1 MLPVVALVGR
11 PNVGKSTLFNQLTRS
26 RDALVADYPGLTRDR
41 RYGFADAR
49 GRTMVVIDTGGL
61 ANDGGE
67 LASLAARQALAAMD
81 EADAVVFVVDC
92 REGLTAADDHVAR
105 RLRVRGKPV
114 IVAVNKSEGLAPE
127 LAAVEFHA
135 LGLGLPVSIAAL
147 HGRRISVLHDTIL
160 ELFPDDGDGPETAAS
175 ATTTADATTADS
187 DAPGAAADDAAS
199 AGRFK
204 GPRLAVVGRPNVGK
218 STLINRLLGTERL
231 VTSPIPGTTRDSVLA
246 PCERR
251 GRRFVL
257 IDTAG
262 IRRRARV
269 RDSIEKFSVVQSLQA
284 IESSGVVICMLDARE
299 GVTEQDLHLIG
310 LSVQR
315 GRALTIA
322 VNKWDGIETSRRRRI
337 EAEVARRLA
346 FADFARVSYVSALHG
361 SGIDGAV
368 DAALRAY
375 EAAGREMPTPELN
388 RILEQALVAHSP
400 PLVAGRR
407 IRLRYAHQGGRHP
420 PVVVVHGSRLDRLP
434 GHYRRYLANTLR
446 KAFRLEGAP
455 LRLEFKSGG
464 NPFAGRRNRPGPLRR
479 RKVRRGRGA

>member
-41 RYGFADAR
+41 RYGFAEAD

-61 ANDGGE
+61 ANDEGE

-92 REGLTAADDHVAR
+92 REGLSAADDHIAR

-127 LAAVEFHA
+127 LAAAEFHA
-135 LGLGLPVSIAAL
+135 LGLGFPISIAAL
-147 HGRRISVLHDTIL
+147 HGRRISVLQGAIL
-160 ELFPDDGDGPETAAS
+160 ELFPEDADGPEAAAS
-175 ATTTADATTADS
+175 NTDTATDTDPNGTASTERT
-187 DAPGAAADDAAS
+187 
-199 AGRFK
+199 GRPK
-204 GPRLAVVGRPNVGK
+204 LAVVGRPNVGK

-231 VTSPIPGTTRDSVLA
+231 ITSPIPGTTRDSVLV

-269 RDSIEKFSVVQSLQA
+269 RDSIEKFSIVQSLQA

-322 VNKWDGIETSRRRRI
+322 VNKWDGIETPRRRRI
-337 EAEVARRLA
+337 EGEVARRLA
-346 FADFARVSYVSALHG
+346 FADFARVSYLSALHG

-375 EAAGREMPTPELN
+375 EAAGREMPTPDLN
-388 RILEQALVAHSP
+388 RVLEQALVAHSP
-400 PLVAGRR
+400 PLVGGRR

-420 PVVVVHGSRLDRLP
+420 PVVVIHGSRLDRLP
-434 GHYRRYLANTLR
+434 GHYRRYLANAFR

-464 NPFAGRRNRPGPLRR
+464 NPFAGRRNRPRRLRR
-479 RKVRRGRGA
+479 RKAPRGRGA

>member
-11 PNVGKSTLFNQLTRS
+11 PNVGKSTLFNQFTRS

-61 ANDGGE
+61 ANDEGE

-92 REGLTAADDHVAR
+92 REGLTAADEHIAR

-127 LAAVEFHA
+127 LAAAEFHA
-135 LGLGLPVSIAAL
+135 LGLGFPVSIAAL
-147 HGRRISVLHDTIL
+147 HGRRISALQGAIL
-160 ELFPDDGDGPETAAS
+160 ERFPDDAGGSES
-175 ATTTADATTADS
+175 
-187 DAPGAAADDAAS
+187 AAADTAPNDTTTTEQS
-199 AGRFK
+199 G
-204 GPRLAVVGRPNVGK
+204 GPKLAVVGRPNVGK

-231 VTSPIPGTTRDSVLA
+231 ITSPIPGTTRDSVLV

-251 GRRFVL
+251 GRHFVL

-284 IESSGVVICMLDARE
+284 MESSGVVICMLDARE

-337 EAEVARRLA
+337 EGEVARRLA

-375 EAAGREMPTPELN
+375 QAAGREMPTPDLN

-400 PLVAGRR
+400 PLVGGRR

-420 PVVVVHGSRLDRLP
+420 PVVVVHGSRLDQLP
-434 GHYRRYLANTLR
+434 GHYRRYLANAFR

-464 NPFAGRRNRPGPLRR
+464 NPFAGRRNRPNPLRR
-479 RKVRRGRGA
+479 RKARRGRGA

>member
-41 RYGFADAR
+41 RYGFADYH
-49 GRTMVVIDTGGL
+49 GRTVVVIDTGGL
-61 ANDGGE
+61 GNDEGE
-67 LASLAARQALAAMD
+67 LASRAARQAQAAMD

-92 REGLTAADDHVAR
+92 REGLTAADETIAGR
-105 RLRVRGKPV
+105 IRVGGKPV

-127 LAAVEFHA
+127 LAEAEFHA
-135 LGLGLPVSIAAL
+135 LGYGTTISIAAL
-147 HGRRISVLHDTIL
+147 HGRRVPALMREVLAIL
-160 ELFPDDGDGPETAAS
+160 GEQAEDQA
-175 ATTTADATTADS
+175 ADAVEQ
-187 DAPGAAADDAAS
+187 
-199 AGRFK
+199 FQ
-204 GPRLAVVGRPNVGK
+204 GPKLAVVGRPNVGK
-218 STLINRLLGTERL
+218 STLINRLLGAERL
-231 VTSPIPGTTRDSVLA
+231 VTSPVPGTTRDSVLV

-257 IDTAG
+257 VDTAG

-269 RDSIEKFSVVQSLQA
+269 RDAIEKFSVVQSLQA
-284 IESSGVVICMLDARE
+284 IENSGVVMCMLDAHE

-337 EAEVARRLA
+337 EAEAARRLA
-346 FADFARVSYVSALHG
+346 FADFARVSYISALHG
-361 SGIDGAV
+361 SGIDVTV

-388 RILEQALVAHSP
+388 RILERAQVAHSP
-400 PLVAGRR
+400 PLVGGRR

-420 PVVVVHGSRLDRLP
+420 PRVVVHGSRLDLLP
-434 GHYRRYLANTLR
+434 GHYRRYLANAFR

-464 NPFAGRRNRPGPLRR
+464 NPFAGRRNRPRRLRR
-479 RKVRRGRGA
+479 RKANRGRGA

>member
-49 GRTMVVIDTGGL
+49 GRTLVVIDTGGL
-61 ANDGGE
+61 ANDEGE

-92 REGLTAADDHVAR
+92 REGLTAADDHIAR

-127 LAAVEFHA
+127 LAAAEFHA
-135 LGLGLPVSIAAL
+135 LGLGFPVSIAAL
-147 HGRRISVLHDTIL
+147 HGRRISALLGAIL
-160 ELFPDDGDGPETAAS
+160 ELFPDDADASEATATDA
-175 ATTTADATTADS
+175 APDDTTATEQLE
-187 DAPGAAADDAAS
+187 
-199 AGRFK
+199 R
-204 GPRLAVVGRPNVGK
+204 PRLAVVGRPNVGK

-231 VTSPIPGTTRDSVLA
+231 ITSPIPGTTRDSVLV

-251 GRRFVL
+251 GKRFVL

-299 GVTEQDLHLIG
+299 GVTEQDLHLVG

-337 EAEVARRLA
+337 EGQVARRLA
-346 FADFARVSYVSALHG
+346 FADFARISYVSALHG
-361 SGIDGAV
+361 SGIDGAI

-400 PLVAGRR
+400 PLVGGRR

-420 PVVVVHGSRLDRLP
+420 PVVVIHGSRPDLLP
-434 GHYRRYLANTLR
+434 GHYRRYLANVFR

-464 NPFAGRRNRPGPLRR
+464 NPFAGRRNRPRPLRR
-479 RKVRRGRGA
+479 RKARRGRGA

>member
-41 RYGFADAR
+41 RYGFADSR
-49 GRTMVVIDTGGL
+49 GRTIVVIDTGGL
-61 ANDGGE
+61 GDEGGE
-67 LASLAARQALAAMD
+67 LASRAARQAQVAVD
-81 EADAVVFVVDC
+81 EADAVVLVVDC
-92 REGLTAADDHVAR
+92 REGLTAADEHIAG
-105 RLRVRGKPV
+105 RLRVDGKPV

-127 LAAVEFHA
+127 LAEAEFHA
-135 LGLGLPVSIAAL
+135 LGLGRPIGIAAL
-147 HGRRISVLHDTIL
+147 HGRRVSTLMGAVL
-160 ELFPDDGDGPETAAS
+160 EFF
-175 ATTTADATTADS
+175 ADE
-187 DAPGAAADDAAS
+187 ADDPDAVAVE
-199 AGRFK
+199 RFR

-218 STLINRLLGTERL
+218 STLINRLLGAERL
-231 VTSPIPGTTRDSVLA
+231 VTSPVPGTTRDSVLV

-284 IESSGVVICMLDARE
+284 IENSGVVICMLDAHE

-322 VNKWDGIETSRRRRI
+322 VNKWDGIESRQRRRV
-337 EAEVARRLA
+337 EGEVKRRLA
-346 FADFARVSYVSALHG
+346 FSNFARINYISALHG
-361 SGIDGAV
+361 SGIDTTV

-375 EAAGREMPTPELN
+375 EAAGREMPTPDLN
-388 RILEQALVAHSP
+388 RVLEQAMVAHPP
-400 PLVAGRR
+400 PLVGGRR

-420 PVVVVHGSRLDRLP
+420 PIIVVHGSRTDLLP
-434 GHYRRYLANTLR
+434 GHYRRYLANTFR
-446 KAFRLEGAP
+446 KRLRLEGAP

-464 NPFAGRRNRPGPLRR
+464 NPFAGRRNRPKSLRR
-479 RKVRRGRGA
+479 RRGPRGRGA

>member
-49 GRTMVVIDTGGL
+49 GRTLVVIDTGGL
-61 ANDGGE
+61 ANDEGE
-67 LASLAARQALAAMD
+67 LASLAARQALVAMD

-92 REGLTAADDHVAR
+92 REGLSAADDHIAR

-127 LAAVEFHA
+127 LAAAEFHA

-147 HGRRISVLHDTIL
+147 HGRRISALLVAIL
-160 ELFPDDGDGPETAAS
+160 ELFPDDADGPEATAADP
-175 ATTTADATTADS
+175 APDDTAAIE
-187 DAPGAAADDAAS
+187 
-199 AGRFK
+199 RFE

-218 STLINRLLGTERL
+218 STLINRLLGAERL
-231 VTSPIPGTTRDSVLA
+231 ITSPIPGTTRDSVLV

-257 IDTAG
+257 MDTAG

-299 GVTEQDLHLIG
+299 GVTEQDLHLVG

-337 EAEVARRLA
+337 EGDVARRLA
-346 FADFARVSYVSALHG
+346 FADFARISYVSALHG
-361 SGIDGAV
+361 SGIDGAI

-375 EAAGREMPTPELN
+375 EAAGREMTTPELN

-400 PLVAGRR
+400 PLVGGRR

-420 PVVVVHGSRLDRLP
+420 PVVVIHGSRPDLLP
-434 GHYRRYLANTLR
+434 GHYRRYLANAFR

-464 NPFAGRRNRPGPLRR
+464 NPFAGRRNRPRPQRR
-479 RKVRRGRGA
+479 RKTRRGRGA

>member
-41 RYGFADAR
+41 RYGFADSH
-49 GRTMVVIDTGGL
+49 GRTIVVIDTGGL
-61 ANDGGE
+61 GDAECE
-67 LASLAARQALAAMD
+67 LASRAARQAQAAMD

-92 REGLTAADDHVAR
+92 REGLTATDEHIAG
-105 RLRVRGKPV
+105 RLRVDGKPV

-127 LAAVEFHA
+127 LAEAEFHV
-135 LGLGLPVSIAAL
+135 LGLGRLVGIAAL
-147 HGRRISVLHDTIL
+147 HGRRVSTLMGAVL
-160 ELFPDDGDGPETAAS
+160 ELF
-175 ATTTADATTADS
+175 ADE
-187 DAPGAAADDAAS
+187 ADDPEGVAVE
-199 AGRFK
+199 RFR

-218 STLINRLLGTERL
+218 STLINRLLGAERL
-231 VTSPIPGTTRDSVLA
+231 VTSPVPGTTRDSVLV
-246 PCERR
+246 PCVRR

-269 RDSIEKFSVVQSLQA
+269 RDFIEKFSVVQSLQA
-284 IESSGVVICMLDARE
+284 IENSGVVICMLDAHE

-322 VNKWDGIETSRRRRI
+322 VNKWDGIETRQRRRV
-337 EAEVARRLA
+337 EGEVKRRLA
-346 FADFARVSYVSALHG
+346 FSDFARINYISALHG
-361 SGIDGAV
+361 SGIDTTV

-375 EAAGREMPTPELN
+375 EAAGREIPTPDLN
-388 RILEQALVAHSP
+388 RVLEQAMVAHPP
-400 PLVAGRR
+400 PLVGGRR

-420 PVVVVHGSRLDRLP
+420 PIIVVHGSRTDLLP
-434 GHYRRYLANTLR
+434 GHYRRYLANAFR
-446 KAFRLEGAP
+446 KRLRLEGAP
-455 LRLEFKSGG
+455 LRLELKSGG
-464 NPFAGRRNRPGPLRR
+464 NPFAGRRNRPKPLRR
-479 RKVRRGRGA
+479 RRGPRGRGA

>member
-41 RYGFADAR
+41 RYGFADSH
-49 GRTMVVIDTGGL
+49 GRTVVVIDTGGL
-61 ANDGGE
+61 GTGRGE
-67 LASLAARQALAAMD
+67 LASRAAHQAQAAMD

-92 REGLTAADDHVAR
+92 REGLTAADEHIAGR
-105 RLRVRGKPV
+105 IRVGGKPV

-127 LAAVEFHA
+127 LAEAEFHA
-135 LGLGLPVSIAAL
+135 LGFGSTISVAAL
-147 HGRRISVLHDTIL
+147 HGRRVPTLMRAVLQTFGEPGEDQ
-160 ELFPDDGDGPETAAS
+160 ET
-175 ATTTADATTADS
+175 TDV
-187 DAPGAAADDAAS
+187 
-199 AGRFK
+199 K
-204 GPRLAVVGRPNVGK
+204 QYQGPRLAVVGRPNVGK

-231 VTSPIPGTTRDSVLA
+231 VTSPVPGTTRDSVLV

-257 IDTAG
+257 VDTAG

-269 RDSIEKFSVVQSLQA
+269 SDAIEKFSVVQSLQA
-284 IESSGVVICMLDARE
+284 IENSGVVICMLDARE

-322 VNKWDGIETSRRRRI
+322 VNKWDGIETSARRRI
-337 EAEVARRLA
+337 EAEAARRLA
-346 FADFARVSYVSALHG
+346 FADFASVSYISALHG
-361 SGIDGAV
+361 SGIDRTIH
-368 DAALRAY
+368 AALRAY

-388 RILEQALVAHSP
+388 RILEQAMVAHSP
-400 PLVAGRR
+400 PLVGGRR

-420 PVVVVHGSRLDRLP
+420 PVVVIHGSRPDLLP
-434 GHYRRYLANTLR
+434 GHYRRYLVNAFR

-464 NPFAGRRNRPGPLRR
+464 NPFAGRRNRPRRLRR
-479 RKVRRGRGA
+479 RKAGRGRGA

>member
-41 RYGFADAR
+41 RYGFADSH
-49 GRTMVVIDTGGL
+49 GRTVVVIDTGGL
-61 ANDGGE
+61 GDDRGE
-67 LASLAARQALAAMD
+67 LASRAARQAQAAMD
-81 EADAVVFVVDC
+81 EADAVVLVVDHQ
-92 REGLTAADDHVAR
+92 EGLTAADEYIAGR
-105 RLRVRGKPV
+105 IRVGGKPV
-114 IVAVNKSEGLAPE
+114 IVAVNKSEGIAPE
-127 LAAVEFHA
+127 LAEAEFHA
-135 LGLGLPVSIAAL
+135 LGLAATIGIAAL
-147 HGRRISVLHDTIL
+147 HGRRIHVLMRAVL
-160 ELFPDDGDGPETAAS
+160 EIFGDRPE
-175 ATTTADATTADS
+175 DEE
-187 DAPGAAADDAAS
+187 AAAEE
-199 AGRFK
+199 RFQ
-204 GPRLAVVGRPNVGK
+204 GPKLAVVGRPNVGK

-231 VTSPIPGTTRDSVLA
+231 VTSPVPGTTRDSVLV

-251 GRRFVL
+251 GKRFVL
-257 IDTAG
+257 VDTAG

-284 IESSGVVICMLDARE
+284 IENSGVVMCMLDAHE

-337 EAEVARRLA
+337 EAEAARRLA
-346 FADFARVSYVSALHG
+346 FADFARVSYISALHG
-361 SGIDGAV
+361 SGIDGTV

-400 PLVAGRR
+400 PLVGGRR

-434 GHYRRYLANTLR
+434 GHYRRYLANAFR

-455 LRLEFKSGG
+455 LRLEFRSGG

-479 RKVRRGRGA
+479 RKARRRRGA

>member
-41 RYGFADAR
+41 RYGFADAD

-61 ANDGGE
+61 ANDEGE

-92 REGLTAADDHVAR
+92 REGLTAADDHIAR

-127 LAAVEFHA
+127 LAAAEFHA
-135 LGLGLPVSIAAL
+135 LGLGFPISIAAL
-147 HGRRISVLHDTIL
+147 HGRRISVLQGAIL
-160 ELFPDDGDGPETAAS
+160 ELFPEDGDGPEAAATDTDPNGTAA
-175 ATTTADATTADS
+175 TERT
-187 DAPGAAADDAAS
+187 
-199 AGRFK
+199 GRPK
-204 GPRLAVVGRPNVGK
+204 LAVVGRPNVGK
-218 STLINRLLGTERL
+218 STLINRLLGAERL
-231 VTSPIPGTTRDSVLA
+231 ITSPIPGTTRDSVLV

-337 EAEVARRLA
+337 EGEVARRLA

-361 SGIDGAV
+361 SGIDGASRRGT
-368 DAALRAY
+368 D
-375 EAAGREMPTPELN
+375 EPT
-388 RILEQALVAHSP
+388 R
-400 PLVAGRR
+400 
-407 IRLRYAHQGGRHP
+407 
-420 PVVVVHGSRLDRLP
+420 
-434 GHYRRYLANTLR
+434 
-446 KAFRLEGAP
+446 
-455 LRLEFKSGG
+455 
-464 NPFAGRRNRPGPLRR
+464 RPGGKCRPRI
-479 RKVRRGRGA
+479 

>member
-41 RYGFADAR
+41 RYGFADSH
-49 GRTMVVIDTGGL
+49 GRTFVVIDTGGL
-61 ANDGGE
+61 GNDAGE
-67 LASLAARQALAAMD
+67 VASRAARQAQAAMD

-92 REGLTAADDHVAR
+92 REGLTAADETIAGR
-105 RLRVRGKPV
+105 IRVGGKPV

-127 LAAVEFHA
+127 LAEAEFHA
-135 LGLGLPVSIAAL
+135 LGYATTISIAAL
-147 HGRRISVLHDTIL
+147 HGRRVPALMREVLAIFGEQAED
-160 ELFPDDGDGPETAAS
+160 EG
-175 ATTTADATTADS
+175 
-187 DAPGAAADDAAS
+187 ADDVE
-199 AGRFK
+199 RYQ
-204 GPRLAVVGRPNVGK
+204 GPKLAVVGRPNVGK

-231 VTSPIPGTTRDSVLA
+231 VTSPVPGTTRDSVLV

-257 IDTAG
+257 VDTAG

-269 RDSIEKFSVVQSLQA
+269 RDAIEKFSVVQSLQA
-284 IESSGVVICMLDARE
+284 IENSGVVMCMLDAHE

-337 EAEVARRLA
+337 EAEAVRRLA
-346 FADFARVSYVSALHG
+346 FADFARVSYISALHG
-361 SGIDGAV
+361 SGIDGTV

-388 RILEQALVAHSP
+388 RILERAQVAHSP
-400 PLVAGRR
+400 PLVGGRR

-420 PVVVVHGSRLDRLP
+420 PLVVIHGSRLDLLP
-434 GHYRRYLANTLR
+434 GHYRRYLANAFR

-464 NPFAGRRNRPGPLRR
+464 NPFAGRRNRPRRLRR
-479 RKVRRGRGA
+479 RKASRGRGA

>member
-1 MLPVVALVGR
+1 MLASPRCSTSLPVPG
-11 PNVGKSTLFNQLTRS
+11 
-26 RDALVADYPGLTRDR
+26 DALVADYPGLTRDR

-49 GRTMVVIDTGGL
+49 GRTLVVIDTGGL
-61 ANDGGE
+61 ANDEGE

-92 REGLTAADDHVAR
+92 REGLTAADDHIAR

-127 LAAVEFHA
+127 LAAAEFHA
-135 LGLGLPVSIAAL
+135 LGLGFPVSIAAL
-147 HGRRISVLHDTIL
+147 HGRRISALLGVIL
-160 ELFPDDGDGPETAAS
+160 ELFPDD
-175 ATTTADATTADS
+175 
-187 DAPGAAADDAAS
+187 ADDPEATATDAAPDDS
-199 AGRFK
+199 TATERFER
-204 GPRLAVVGRPNVGK
+204 PRLAVVGRPNVGK

-231 VTSPIPGTTRDSVLA
+231 ITSPIPGTTRDSVLV

-251 GRRFVL
+251 GKRFVL

-299 GVTEQDLHLIG
+299 GVTEQDLHLVG

-337 EAEVARRLA
+337 EGEVARRLA
-346 FADFARVSYVSALHG
+346 FADFARISYVSALHG
-361 SGIDGAV
+361 SGIDGAI

-400 PLVAGRR
+400 PLVGGRR

-420 PVVVVHGSRLDRLP
+420 PVVVIHGSRPDLLP
-434 GHYRRYLANTLR
+434 GHYRRYLVNAFR

-464 NPFAGRRNRPGPLRR
+464 NPFAGRRNRPRRLRR
-479 RKVRRGRGA
+479 RKARRGRSS

>member
-61 ANDGGE
+61 ANDEGE

-81 EADAVVFVVDC
+81 EADAVVFVVDY

-105 RLRVRGKPV
+105 RLRVRGKPI

-127 LAAVEFHA
+127 LAAAEFHA
-135 LGLGLPVSIAAL
+135 LGLGFPISIAAL
-147 HGRRISVLHDTIL
+147 HGRRISALQGAIL
-160 ELFPDDGDGPETAAS
+160 ELFPDDAGDPEATAADTAPNDTA
-175 ATTTADATTADS
+175 ATE
-187 DAPGAAADDAAS
+187 
-199 AGRFK
+199 RFER
-204 GPRLAVVGRPNVGK
+204 PRLAVVGRPNVGK

-231 VTSPIPGTTRDSVLA
+231 ITSPIPGTTRDSVLV
-246 PCERR
+246 PCERQ
-251 GRRFVL
+251 GRRFDL

-262 IRRRARV
+262 IRRRAKV

-284 IESSGVVICMLDARE
+284 IEDSGVVICMLDARE
-299 GVTEQDLHLIG
+299 GVTEQDLHLVG

-337 EAEVARRLA
+337 EGEVARRLA

-361 SGIDGAV
+361 SGIDGAI
-368 DAALRAY
+368 DTALRAY

-400 PLVAGRR
+400 PLVGGRR

-420 PVVVVHGSRLDRLP
+420 PVVVIHGSRLEQLP
-434 GHYRRYLANTLR
+434 GHYRRYLANAFR

-464 NPFAGRRNRPGPLRR
+464 NPFAGRRNRPRRLRR
-479 RKVRRGRGA
+479 RKAPRGRGA

>member
-41 RYGFADAR
+41 RYGFADAG

-61 ANDGGE
+61 ANDEGE

-92 REGLTAADDHVAR
+92 REGLTAADDHIAR

-127 LAAVEFHA
+127 LAAAEFHA
-135 LGLGLPVSIAAL
+135 LGLGFPISIAAL
-147 HGRRISVLHDTIL
+147 HGRRISVLQGAIL
-160 ELFPDDGDGPETAAS
+160 ELFPEDADAPEATATDTASNDTAA
-175 ATTTADATTADS
+175 TE
-187 DAPGAAADDAAS
+187 
-199 AGRFK
+199 RFER
-204 GPRLAVVGRPNVGK
+204 PRLAVVGRPNVGK

-231 VTSPIPGTTRDSVLA
+231 ITSPIPGTTRDSVLV

-284 IESSGVVICMLDARE
+284 IETSGVVICMLDARE

-322 VNKWDGIETSRRRRI
+322 VNKWDGLETSRRRRI
-337 EAEVARRLA
+337 EGEVARRLA

-375 EAAGREMPTPELN
+375 KAAGREMPTPELN
-388 RILEQALVAHSP
+388 SILERALVAHSP
-400 PLVAGRR
+400 PLVGGRR

-420 PVVVVHGSRLDRLP
+420 PVVVIHGSRLDQLP
-434 GHYRRYLANTLR
+434 CHYRRYLANAFR

-464 NPFAGRRNRPGPLRR
+464 NPFAGRRNRSRRLRR
-479 RKVRRGRGA
+479 RKAPRGRGA

>member
-41 RYGFADAR
+41 RYGFADAG
-49 GRTMVVIDTGGL
+49 GRTLVVIDTGGL
-61 ANDGGE
+61 ANDEGE

-92 REGLTAADDHVAR
+92 REGLTAADDHIAR

-114 IVAVNKSEGLAPE
+114 LVAVNKSEGLAPE
-127 LAAVEFHA
+127 LAAAEFHA
-135 LGLGLPVSIAAL
+135 LGLGFPVSIAAL
-147 HGRRISVLHDTIL
+147 HGRRISALLATIL
-160 ELFPDDGDGPETAAS
+160 ELFPGDADGLEATA
-175 ATTTADATTADS
+175 TE
-187 DAPGAAADDAAS
+187 
-199 AGRFK
+199 RFDR
-204 GPRLAVVGRPNVGK
+204 PRLAVVGRPNVGK

-231 VTSPIPGTTRDSVLA
+231 ITSPIPGTTRDSVQV
-246 PCERR
+246 PCERGDR
-251 GRRFVL
+251 HFVL

-299 GVTEQDLHLIG
+299 GVTEQDLHLVG

-337 EAEVARRLA
+337 EGEVARRLA
-346 FADFARVSYVSALHG
+346 FADFARISYISALHG
-361 SGIDGAV
+361 SGIDGAI

-400 PLVAGRR
+400 PLVGGRR

-420 PVVVVHGSRLDRLP
+420 PVVVIHGSRPDLLP
-434 GHYRRYLANTLR
+434 GHYRRYLANSFR

-464 NPFAGRRNRPGPLRR
+464 NPFAGRRNRPRPLRR
-479 RKVRRGRGA
+479 RKARRGRGA

>member
-49 GRTMVVIDTGGL
+49 GRSMVVIDTGGL
-61 ANDGGE
+61 ANDEGE

-127 LAAVEFHA
+127 LAAAEFHA
-135 LGLGLPVSIAAL
+135 LGLGFPISIAAL
-147 HGRRISVLHDTIL
+147 HGRRISALLDTIL
-160 ELFPDDGDGPETAAS
+160 ELFPDDVDDPEATA
-175 ATTTADATTADS
+175 T
-187 DAPGAAADDAAS
+187 DAAPDDKT
-199 AGRFK
+199 ATERFER
-204 GPRLAVVGRPNVGK
+204 PRLAVVGRPNVGK

-231 VTSPIPGTTRDSVLA
+231 ITSPIPGTTRDSVLV

-284 IESSGVVICMLDARE
+284 IEGSGVVICMLDARE
-299 GVTEQDLHLIG
+299 GVTEQDLHLVG

-337 EAEVARRLA
+337 EGEVARRLA
-346 FADFARVSYVSALHG
+346 FADFARISYISALHG
-361 SGIDGAV
+361 SGIDGAI

-400 PLVAGRR
+400 PLVGGRR

-420 PVVVVHGSRLDRLP
+420 PVVVVHGSRLEQLP
-434 GHYRRYLANTLR
+434 GHYRRYLANAFR

-464 NPFAGRRNRPGPLRR
+464 NPFAGRRNRPRPLRR
-479 RKVRRGRGA
+479 RKARRSRGA

>member
-61 ANDGGE
+61 ASDEGE

-92 REGLTAADDHVAR
+92 REGLTAADDHIAR
-105 RLRVRGKPV
+105 RLRVGGKPI
-114 IVAVNKSEGLAPE
+114 IVAVNKSEGIAPE
-127 LAAVEFHA
+127 LAAAEFHA
-135 LGLGLPVSIAAL
+135 LGLGFPISIAAL
-147 HGRRISVLHDTIL
+147 HGRRISVLQGAIL
-160 ELFPDDGDGPETAAS
+160 ELFPDGADDPEATAADS
-175 ATTTADATTADS
+175 APNDTAATE
-187 DAPGAAADDAAS
+187 
-199 AGRFK
+199 RFER
-204 GPRLAVVGRPNVGK
+204 PRLAVVGRPNVGK
-218 STLINRLLGTERL
+218 STLINRLLGAERL
-231 VTSPIPGTTRDSVLA
+231 ITSPIPGTTRDSVLV

-269 RDSIEKFSVVQSLQA
+269 RDSIEKFSVVQSLKA
-284 IESSGVVICMLDARE
+284 MESSGVVICMLDARE
-299 GVTEQDLHLIG
+299 GVTEQDLHLVG

-337 EAEVARRLA
+337 EGEVARRLA
-346 FADFARVSYVSALHG
+346 FADFARISYVSALHG
-361 SGIDGAV
+361 SGIDGAI

-388 RILEQALVAHSP
+388 RILERALAAHSP
-400 PLVAGRR
+400 PLVGGRR
-407 IRLRYAHQGGRHP
+407 IHLRYAHQGGRHP
-420 PVVVVHGSRLDRLP
+420 PVIVIHGSRPGLLP
-434 GHYRRYLANTLR
+434 GHYRRYLANSFR

-464 NPFAGRRNRPGPLRR
+464 NPFAGRRNRSRRLRR
-479 RKVRRGRGA
+479 RKAPRGRGA

>member
-41 RYGFADAR
+41 RYGFADAG

-61 ANDGGE
+61 ANDEGE

-92 REGLTAADDHVAR
+92 REGLTAADDHIAR

-127 LAAVEFHA
+127 LAAAEFHA
-135 LGLGLPVSIAAL
+135 LGLGFPISIAAL
-147 HGRRISVLHDTIL
+147 HGRRISALQGTIL
-160 ELFPDDGDGPETAAS
+160 ELFPDNADGPEATATDTAPNDTAA
-175 ATTTADATTADS
+175 TE
-187 DAPGAAADDAAS
+187 
-199 AGRFK
+199 RFER
-204 GPRLAVVGRPNVGK
+204 PRLAVVGRPNVGK

-231 VTSPIPGTTRDSVLA
+231 ITSPIPGTTRDSVLV

-315 GRALTIA
+315 GRALTVA

-337 EAEVARRLA
+337 EGEVARRLA

-361 SGIDGAV
+361 SGIDGTV

-400 PLVAGRR
+400 PLVGGRR

-420 PVVVVHGSRLDRLP
+420 PVVVIHGSRLDQLP
-434 GHYRRYLANTLR
+434 GHYRRYLANAFR

-464 NPFAGRRNRPGPLRR
+464 NPFAGRRNRPRRLRR
-479 RKVRRGRGA
+479 RKAPRGRGA

>member
-49 GRTMVVIDTGGL
+49 RRTMVVIDTGGL
-61 ANDGGE
+61 ANDEGE
-67 LASLAARQALAAMD
+67 LATLAARQALAAMD

-127 LAAVEFHA
+127 LAAAEFHA
-135 LGLGLPVSIAAL
+135 LGLGFPVSIAAL
-147 HGRRISVLHDTIL
+147 HGRRIPTLLDAIL
-160 ELFPDDGDGPETAAS
+160 ELFPDDADGPEA
-175 ATTTADATTADS
+175 TTADAAPDDTAVTDTV
-187 DAPGAAADDAAS
+187 ATEGFE
-199 AGRFK
+199 R
-204 GPRLAVVGRPNVGK
+204 PRLAVVGRPNVGK

-231 VTSPIPGTTRDSVLA
+231 ITSPIPGTTRDSVLV

-257 IDTAG
+257 VDTAG

-269 RDSIEKFSVVQSLQA
+269 HDTIEKFSVVQSLQA
-284 IESSGVVICMLDARE
+284 IENSGVVMCMLDAHE

-310 LSVQR
+310 LSIQR

-337 EAEVARRLA
+337 EAEAARRLA
-346 FADFARVSYVSALHG
+346 FADFARVSYISALHG

-368 DAALRAY
+368 DAALKAH
-375 EAAGREMPTPELN
+375 EAVGREMPTPELN
-388 RILEQALVAHSP
+388 RILEQAQIAHSP
-400 PLVAGRR
+400 PLVGGRR

-420 PVVVVHGSRLDRLP
+420 PIVVIHGSRLERLP
-434 GHYRRYLANTLR
+434 GHYRRYLANAFR

-455 LRLEFKSGG
+455 LRLEFKSTG
-464 NPFAGRRNRPGPLRR
+464 NPFAGRRNRPGSLRR
-479 RKVRRGRGA
+479 RKANRSRGR

>member
-61 ANDGGE
+61 ANDEGE

-135 LGLGLPVSIAAL
+135 LGLGFPISIAAL
-147 HGRRISVLHDTIL
+147 HGQRISALLGAIL
-160 ELFPDDGDGPETAAS
+160 ELFPDDTGGPEATGTDTAPNDTAA
-175 ATTTADATTADS
+175 TE
-187 DAPGAAADDAAS
+187 
-199 AGRFK
+199 RFER
-204 GPRLAVVGRPNVGK
+204 PRLAVVGRPNVGK

-231 VTSPIPGTTRDSVLA
+231 ITSPIPGTTRDSVLV

-310 LSVQR
+310 LSIQR
-315 GRALTIA
+315 GRALTVA

-337 EAEVARRLA
+337 QGDAARRLA
-346 FADFARVSYVSALHG
+346 FADFARVSYISALHG

-368 DAALRAY
+368 DAALKAY

-388 RILEQALVAHSP
+388 RILERALVAHSP
-400 PLVAGRR
+400 PLVGGRR

-420 PVVVVHGSRLDRLP
+420 PVVVIHGSRLDRLP
-434 GHYRRYLANTLR
+434 GHYRRYLANALR

-464 NPFAGRRNRPGPLRR
+464 NPFAGRRNRPKLLRR
-479 RKVRRGRGA
+479 RKARRGRGA

>member
-41 RYGFADAR
+41 RYGFVDAG

-61 ANDGGE
+61 ANDEGE

-92 REGLTAADDHVAR
+92 REGLTAADDHIAR

-127 LAAVEFHA
+127 LAAAEFHA
-135 LGLGLPVSIAAL
+135 LGMGFPVSIAAL
-147 HGRRISVLHDTIL
+147 HGRRISALLGAIL
-160 ELFPDDGDGPETAAS
+160 ELFPDDAEGPE
-175 ATTTADATTADS
+175 
-187 DAPGAAADDAAS
+187 AAATDTVSSDPAATEP
-199 AGRFK
+199 FK
-204 GPRLAVVGRPNVGK
+204 RPRLAVVGRPNVGK
-218 STLINRLLGTERL
+218 STLINRLLGTERMI
-231 VTSPIPGTTRDSVLA
+231 TSPIPGTTRDSVLV

-269 RDSIEKFSVVQSLQA
+269 RDSIEKYSVVQSLQA

-299 GVTEQDLHLIG
+299 GVTEQDLHLVG

-337 EAEVARRLA
+337 EGEVARRLT

-368 DAALRAY
+368 DAALRAF
-375 EAAGREMPTPELN
+375 EAAGREMPTPDLN

-400 PLVAGRR
+400 PLVGGRR

-420 PVVVVHGSRLDRLP
+420 PVVVVHGTRLDQLP
-434 GHYRRYLANTLR
+434 GHYRRYLANAFR

-464 NPFAGRRNRPGPLRR
+464 NPYAGRRNRPKPLRR
-479 RKVRRGRGA
+479 RKARRGRGA

>member
-41 RYGFADAR
+41 RYGFADFH
-49 GRTMVVIDTGGL
+49 GRTIVVIDTGGL
-61 ANDGGE
+61 GDDRGE
-67 LASLAARQALAAMD
+67 LASRAARQAQAAMD
-81 EADAVVFVVDC
+81 EADAVVLVVDHQ
-92 REGLTAADDHVAR
+92 EGLTAADEYIASR
-105 RLRVRGKPV
+105 IRVGGKPV
-114 IVAVNKSEGLAPE
+114 IVAVNKSEGIAPE
-127 LAAVEFHA
+127 LAEAEFHA
-135 LGLGLPVSIAAL
+135 LGLAATIGIAAL
-147 HGRRISVLHDTIL
+147 HGRRIPVLMRAVL
-160 ELFPDDGDGPETAAS
+160 EIFGEQPEDGGTAAEE
-175 ATTTADATTADS
+175 
-187 DAPGAAADDAAS
+187 
-199 AGRFK
+199 RFQ
-204 GPRLAVVGRPNVGK
+204 GPKLAVVGRPNVGK

-231 VTSPIPGTTRDSVLA
+231 VTSPVPGTTRDSVLV

-251 GRRFVL
+251 GKRFVL
-257 IDTAG
+257 VDTAG

-284 IESSGVVICMLDARE
+284 IENSGVVMCMLDAHE

-337 EAEVARRLA
+337 EAEAARRLA
-346 FADFARVSYVSALHG
+346 FADFARVSYISALHG
-361 SGIDGAV
+361 SGIDGTV

-388 RILEQALVAHSP
+388 RILELALVAHSP
-400 PLVAGRR
+400 PLVGGRR

-420 PVVVVHGSRLDRLP
+420 PVVVIHGSRLDRLP
-434 GHYRRYLANTLR
+434 GHYRRYLANAFR

-455 LRLEFKSGG
+455 LRLEFRSGG
-464 NPFAGRRNRPGPLRR
+464 NPFAGRRNRPRPPRR
-479 RKVRRGRGA
+479 RKARRSRGA

>member
-41 RYGFADAR
+41 RYGFADFR
-49 GRTMVVIDTGGL
+49 GRTAVVIDTGGL
-61 ANDGGE
+61 GDGGDE
-67 LASLAARQALAAMD
+67 LASRAALQAQAAMD

-92 REGLTAADDHVAR
+92 HEGLTAADEQIAQ
-105 RLRVRGKPV
+105 RLRVDGKPV
-114 IVAVNKSEGLAPE
+114 IVAVNKAEGLAPE
-127 LAAVEFHA
+127 LAEAEFHP
-135 LGLGLPVSIAAL
+135 LGLGRLVSIAAL
-147 HGRRISVLHDTIL
+147 HGRRISTLMGSVL
-160 ELFPDDGDGPETAAS
+160 ELF
-175 ATTTADATTADS
+175 ADE
-187 DAPGAAADDAAS
+187 ADDPEATEAE
-199 AGRFK
+199 RLQ

-231 VTSPIPGTTRDSVLA
+231 VTSPVPGTTRDSVLV

-269 RDSIEKFSVVQSLQA
+269 RDSIEKFSVVQSLKA

-310 LSVQR
+310 LSVRR

-322 VNKWDGIETSRRRRI
+322 VNKWDGIGARQRRRI
-337 EAEVARRLA
+337 EGEVKRRLA
-346 FADFARVSYVSALHG
+346 FTDFARVNYISALHG

-375 EAAGREMPTPELN
+375 EAAGREMPTPDLN
-388 RILEQALVAHSP
+388 RILEHALIAHPP
-400 PLVAGRR
+400 PLVGGRR

-420 PVVVVHGSRLDRLP
+420 PIIVVHGSRTNLLP
-434 GHYRRYLANTLR
+434 GHYRRYLANTFR
-446 KAFRLEGAP
+446 KKLRLEGAP

-464 NPFAGRRNRPGPLRR
+464 NPFAGRRNRPRPLRR
-479 RKVRRGRGA
+479 RRGPRGRGS

>member
-49 GRTMVVIDTGGL
+49 GRTLVVIDTGGL
-61 ANDGGE
+61 ANDEGE

-81 EADAVVFVVDC
+81 EADAVVFVVDY
-92 REGLTAADDHVAR
+92 REGLTAADDHIAR

-127 LAAVEFHA
+127 LAAAEFHA
-135 LGLGLPVSIAAL
+135 LGLGFPVSIAAL
-147 HGRRISVLHDTIL
+147 HGRRITALLDTIL
-160 ELFPDDGDGPETAAS
+160 ELFPDDADAPEATAADPDPNDK
-175 ATTTADATTADS
+175 ATTEI
-187 DAPGAAADDAAS
+187 
-199 AGRFK
+199 FE

-231 VTSPIPGTTRDSVLA
+231 ITSPIPGTTRDSVLV

-251 GRRFVL
+251 GKRFVL

-269 RDSIEKFSVVQSLQA
+269 RDTIEKFSVVQSLQA

-310 LSVQR
+310 LSAQR

-322 VNKWDGIETSRRRRI
+322 VNKWDGIQTSRRRRI
-337 EAEVARRLA
+337 EREVARRLA
-346 FADFARVSYVSALHG
+346 FADFARTSYVSALHG
-361 SGIDGAV
+361 SGIDGAI

-400 PLVAGRR
+400 PLVGGRR

-420 PVVVVHGSRLDRLP
+420 PVVIIHGSRLDQLP
-434 GHYRRYLANTLR
+434 GHYRRYLANAFR
-446 KAFRLEGAP
+446 KAFRLEGAS

-464 NPFAGRRNRPGPLRR
+464 NPFAGRRNRPRPLRR
-479 RKVRRGRGA
+479 RKARRGRGA

>member
-61 ANDGGE
+61 ANDEGE

-81 EADAVVFVVDC
+81 EADAVVLVVDC
-92 REGLTAADDHVAR
+92 REGLTAADDHIAR

-127 LAAVEFHA
+127 LAAAEFHA
-135 LGLGLPVSIAAL
+135 LGLGFPVSIAAL
-147 HGRRISVLHDTIL
+147 HGRRISALQDAIL
-160 ELFPDDGDGPETAAS
+160 ELFPDDAGGPDATAADTAPNDS
-175 ATTTADATTADS
+175 AATEQFE
-187 DAPGAAADDAAS
+187 
-199 AGRFK
+199 R
-204 GPRLAVVGRPNVGK
+204 PRLAVVGRPNVGK
-218 STLINRLLGTERL
+218 STLINRLLGAERL
-231 VTSPIPGTTRDSVLA
+231 ITSPIPGTTRDSVLV

-299 GVTEQDLHLIG
+299 GVTEQDLHLVG

-337 EAEVARRLA
+337 EGEVARRLA
-346 FADFARVSYVSALHG
+346 FADFARISYISALHG
-361 SGIDGAV
+361 SGIDGAI

-400 PLVAGRR
+400 PLVGGRR

-420 PVVVVHGSRLDRLP
+420 PVVVIHGSRPDLLP
-434 GHYRRYLANTLR
+434 GHYRRYLANAFR

-464 NPFAGRRNRPGPLRR
+464 NPFAGRRNRPRPLRR
-479 RKVRRGRGA
+479 RKARRGRGA